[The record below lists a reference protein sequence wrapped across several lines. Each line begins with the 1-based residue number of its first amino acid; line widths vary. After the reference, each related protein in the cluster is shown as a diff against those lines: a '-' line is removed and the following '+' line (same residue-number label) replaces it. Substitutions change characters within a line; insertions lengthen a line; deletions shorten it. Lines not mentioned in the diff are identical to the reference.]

1 MNGKLKNLFATKK
14 AYIVICAVVI
24 ILLLVITVV
33 SLVGNNTDN
42 KQSSVISNGAQN
54 TNTSTNT
61 ADNSIAYTQISSNS
75 NNSSP
80 VETIANFDQTVRN
93 IPSSE
98 RDAIYDMLNNTLRM
112 NGVSSS
118 IDDATI
124 RNGSYSQ
131 SITDTNKMIY
141 TTTFIIDIPSV
152 KQSYVVQDMYSPL
165 PPTESGL
172 VDYDTLVLCP
182 DESQLIYGVF
192 DCTDRIKQ
200 ERGYQSKMIKNI
212 FKRVIL
218 LVLASFL
225 CLPLSVLVS
234 DQASAIS
241 ASQRKIFN
249 YSISY
254 YNDCLT
260 SGSSGIVAGNNKDYA
275 GNPVFTDEE
284 LQKIEE
290 LSPFYIKAAEKYD
303 MPWQI
308 LAVLHKRESNF
319 YKGGPSNGQGPFQ
332 DYDNRGSWPVGDY
345 DDETF
350 QRACDRAAEEFKG
363 KADGRDLNDP
373 DNVKYAFFGYN
384 GRAGVYK
391 QQARNLGFDEEGA
404 ENGEGSPYVM
414 NKADAMRDPNVQKKN
429 GKWGQIKTDGG
440 GIEYPANQDHGA
452 FVMYVAIGGSNGGG
466 TTSQKED
473 SGHYIWVGDSRTV
486 GMSEAVSSGDNDWVG
501 KVSAGYSWFTSDAIN
516 QVNQVLDEDSTIV
529 FNFGVND
536 LGNVDQYISKLNELA
551 KGDWSKA
558 KQIIVMSVNPVDE
571 AKASQNGYSVTNT
584 QIEEFNKK
592 MKSGLE
598 GGIKFVDTYSQIKDQ
613 LGTTDGIHYDN
624 DTYQKLYDMIRGT
637 GVNSDAVC
645 GESDTLSGTANEKI
659 AQVAKEWGEWGST
672 YNACYRFGGG
682 HTTDKNWVDKA
693 IEAHFTGEYAVDCSG
708 FASIVIYKAT
718 GHLGSWSTTTIM
730 SDSKN
735 FKVVD
740 DPQPGDFAVSSS
752 HVEVIVEVN
761 DDGTFNTVGSH
772 KTGCGEGYGAS
783 PGHFQ
788 GEKVY
793 RYIGEGA

>member
-1 MNGKLKNLFATKK
+1 MSKFLKN
-14 AYIVICAVVI
+14 
-24 ILLLVITVV
+24 
-33 SLVGNNTDN
+33 
-42 KQSSVISNGAQN
+42 
-54 TNTSTNT
+54 
-61 ADNSIAYTQISSNS
+61 IAYLVTMSALI
-75 NNSSP
+75 
-80 VETIANFDQTVRN
+80 F
-93 IPSSE
+93 
-98 RDAIYDMLNNTLRM
+98 
-112 NGVSSS
+112 
-118 IDDATI
+118 
-124 RNGSYSQ
+124 GS
-131 SITDTNKMIY
+131 
-141 TTTFIIDIPSV
+141 
-152 KQSYVVQDMYSPL
+152 
-165 PPTESGL
+165 
-172 VDYDTLVLCP
+172 
-182 DESQLIYGVF
+182 
-192 DCTDRIKQ
+192 
-200 ERGYQSKMIKNI
+200 
-212 FKRVIL
+212 
-218 LVLASFL
+218 
-225 CLPLSVLVS
+225 LPLLPST
-234 DQASAIS
+234 ASATS

-249 YSISY
+249 YSIPY
-254 YNDCLT
+254 FNDCLT
-260 SGSSGIVAGNNKDYA
+260 SGSSGIVAGDNKDYA
-275 GNPVFTDEE
+275 GNQVFTDEE

-308 LAVLHKRESNF
+308 LAVLHKRETNF

-332 DYDNRGSWPVGDY
+332 DTHHSWPVGEY

-350 QRACDRAAEEFKG
+350 QRACDGAAEEFSSNAG
-363 KADGRDLNDP
+363 DLNDP
-373 DNVKYAFFGYN
+373 DNVKYAFFAYN
-384 GRAGVYK
+384 GTAEVYK
-391 QQARNLGFDEEGA
+391 QQALNLGFDQHGA
-404 ENGEGSPYVM
+404 EIGEGSPYVM
-414 NKADAMRDPNVQKKN
+414 NKADAKRDPNVAPY
-429 GKWGQIKTDGG
+429 GTWGQIKRDHGPM
-440 GIEYPANQDHGA
+440 EYPANQDHGA

-486 GMSEAVSSGDNDWVG
+486 GMSEAITSGDNDWVG
-501 KVSAGYSWFTSDAIN
+501 KVSAGYDWFVGDAAN
-516 QVNQVLDEDSTIV
+516 QVTDRLNEDSTIV

-536 LGNVDQYISKLNELA
+536 LGNVDKYISKLNELA

-571 AKASQNGYSVTNT
+571 ATASQNGYSVTNA

-613 LGTTDGIHYDN
+613 LGTTDGIHYDAE
-624 DTYQKLYDMIRGT
+624 TYQKLYDMIRGT

-672 YNACYRFGGG
+672 YNACYRLGGG

>member
-1 MNGKLKNLFATKK
+1 MSKFLKN
-14 AYIVICAVVI
+14 
-24 ILLLVITVV
+24 
-33 SLVGNNTDN
+33 
-42 KQSSVISNGAQN
+42 
-54 TNTSTNT
+54 
-61 ADNSIAYTQISSNS
+61 IAYLVTMSALI
-75 NNSSP
+75 
-80 VETIANFDQTVRN
+80 F
-93 IPSSE
+93 
-98 RDAIYDMLNNTLRM
+98 
-112 NGVSSS
+112 
-118 IDDATI
+118 
-124 RNGSYSQ
+124 GS
-131 SITDTNKMIY
+131 
-141 TTTFIIDIPSV
+141 
-152 KQSYVVQDMYSPL
+152 
-165 PPTESGL
+165 
-172 VDYDTLVLCP
+172 
-182 DESQLIYGVF
+182 
-192 DCTDRIKQ
+192 
-200 ERGYQSKMIKNI
+200 
-212 FKRVIL
+212 
-218 LVLASFL
+218 
-225 CLPLSVLVS
+225 LPLLPST
-234 DQASAIS
+234 ASATS

-249 YSISY
+249 YSIPY
-254 YNDCLT
+254 FNDCLT
-260 SGSSGIVAGNNKDYA
+260 SGSSGIVAGDNKDYA
-275 GNPVFTDEE
+275 GNQVFTDEE

-308 LAVLHKRESNF
+308 LAVLHKRETNF

-332 DYDNRGSWPVGDY
+332 DTHHSWPVGEY

-350 QRACDRAAEEFKG
+350 QRACDGAAEEFSSNAG
-363 KADGRDLNDP
+363 DLNDP
-373 DNVKYAFFGYN
+373 DNVKYAFFAYN
-384 GRAGVYK
+384 GTAEVYK
-391 QQARNLGFDEEGA
+391 QQALNLGFDQHGA
-404 ENGEGSPYVM
+404 EIGEGSPYVM
-414 NKADAMRDPNVQKKN
+414 NKADAKRDPNVAPY
-429 GKWGQIKTDGG
+429 GTWGQIKRDYGPM
-440 GIEYPANQDHGA
+440 EYPANQDHGA

-486 GMSEAVSSGDNDWVG
+486 GMSEAITSGDNDWIG
-501 KVSAGYSWFTSDAIN
+501 KVSAGYDWFVSDAAN
-516 QVNQVLDEDSTIV
+516 QVTDRLNEDSTIV

-536 LGNVDQYISKLNELA
+536 LGNVDKYISKLNELA

-571 AKASQNGYSVTNT
+571 ATASQNGYSVTNA

-613 LGTTDGIHYDN
+613 LGTTDGIHYDAE
-624 DTYQKLYDMIRGT
+624 TYQKLYDMIRGT

-672 YNACYRFGGG
+672 YNACYRLGGG

>member
-1 MNGKLKNLFATKK
+1 MSKFLKN
-14 AYIVICAVVI
+14 
-24 ILLLVITVV
+24 
-33 SLVGNNTDN
+33 
-42 KQSSVISNGAQN
+42 
-54 TNTSTNT
+54 
-61 ADNSIAYTQISSNS
+61 IAYLVTMSALIFGSL
-75 NNSSP
+75 P
-80 VETIANFDQTVRN
+80 FL
-93 IPSSE
+93 PS
-98 RDAIYDMLNNTLRM
+98 T
-112 NGVSSS
+112 
-118 IDDATI
+118 
-124 RNGSYSQ
+124 
-131 SITDTNKMIY
+131 
-141 TTTFIIDIPSV
+141 
-152 KQSYVVQDMYSPL
+152 
-165 PPTESGL
+165 
-172 VDYDTLVLCP
+172 
-182 DESQLIYGVF
+182 
-192 DCTDRIKQ
+192 
-200 ERGYQSKMIKNI
+200 
-212 FKRVIL
+212 
-218 LVLASFL
+218 
-225 CLPLSVLVS
+225 
-234 DQASAIS
+234 ASATS

-249 YSISY
+249 YSIPY
-254 YNDCLT
+254 FNDCLT
-260 SGSSGIVAGNNKDYA
+260 SGSSGIVAGDNKDYA
-275 GNPVFTDEE
+275 GNQVFTDEE

-308 LAVLHKRESNF
+308 LAVLHKRETNF

-332 DYDNRGSWPVGDY
+332 DTHHSWPVGEY

-350 QRACDRAAEEFKG
+350 QRACDGAAEEFSSNAG
-363 KADGRDLNDP
+363 DLNDP
-373 DNVKYAFFGYN
+373 DNVKYAFFAYN
-384 GRAGVYK
+384 GTAEVYK
-391 QQARNLGFDEEGA
+391 QQALNLGFDQHGA
-404 ENGEGSPYVM
+404 EIGEGSPYVM
-414 NKADAMRDPNVQKKN
+414 NKADAKRDPNVAPY
-429 GKWGQIKTDGG
+429 GTWGQIKRDHGPM
-440 GIEYPANQDHGA
+440 EYPANQDHGA

-486 GMSEAVSSGDNDWVG
+486 GMSEAITSGDNDWIG
-501 KVSAGYSWFTSDAIN
+501 KVSAGYDWFVSDAAN
-516 QVNQVLDEDSTIV
+516 QVTDRLNEDSTIV

-536 LGNVDQYISKLNELA
+536 LGNVDKYISKLNELA

-571 AKASQNGYSVTNT
+571 ATAPQNGYSVTNA

-613 LGTTDGIHYDN
+613 LGTTDGIHYDAE
-624 DTYQKLYDMIRGT
+624 TYQKLYDMIRGT

-672 YNACYRFGGG
+672 YNACYRLGGG

>member
-1 MNGKLKNLFATKK
+1 MSKFLKN
-14 AYIVICAVVI
+14 
-24 ILLLVITVV
+24 
-33 SLVGNNTDN
+33 
-42 KQSSVISNGAQN
+42 
-54 TNTSTNT
+54 
-61 ADNSIAYTQISSNS
+61 IAYLVTMSALI
-75 NNSSP
+75 
-80 VETIANFDQTVRN
+80 F
-93 IPSSE
+93 
-98 RDAIYDMLNNTLRM
+98 
-112 NGVSSS
+112 
-118 IDDATI
+118 
-124 RNGSYSQ
+124 GS
-131 SITDTNKMIY
+131 
-141 TTTFIIDIPSV
+141 
-152 KQSYVVQDMYSPL
+152 
-165 PPTESGL
+165 
-172 VDYDTLVLCP
+172 
-182 DESQLIYGVF
+182 
-192 DCTDRIKQ
+192 
-200 ERGYQSKMIKNI
+200 
-212 FKRVIL
+212 
-218 LVLASFL
+218 
-225 CLPLSVLVS
+225 LPLLPST
-234 DQASAIS
+234 ASATS

-249 YSISY
+249 YSIPY
-254 YNDCLT
+254 FNDCLT
-260 SGSSGIVAGNNKDYA
+260 SGSSGIVAGDNKDYA
-275 GNPVFTDEE
+275 GNQVFTDEE

-308 LAVLHKRESNF
+308 LAVLHKRETNF

-332 DYDNRGSWPVGDY
+332 DTHHSWPVGEY

-350 QRACDRAAEEFKG
+350 QRACDGAAEEFSSNAG
-363 KADGRDLNDP
+363 DLNDP
-373 DNVKYAFFGYN
+373 DNVKYAFFAYN
-384 GRAGVYK
+384 GTAEVYK
-391 QQARNLGFDEEGA
+391 QQALNLGFDQHGA
-404 ENGEGSPYVM
+404 EIGEGSPYVM
-414 NKADAMRDPNVQKKN
+414 NKADAKRDPNVAPY
-429 GKWGQIKTDGG
+429 GTWGQIKRDHGPM
-440 GIEYPANQDHGA
+440 EYPANQDHGA

-486 GMSEAVSSGDNDWVG
+486 GMSEAITSGDNDWIG
-501 KVSAGYSWFTSDAIN
+501 KVSAGYDWFVSDAAN
-516 QVNQVLDEDSTIV
+516 QVTDRLNEDSTIV

-536 LGNVDQYISKLNELA
+536 LGNVDKYISKLNELA

-571 AKASQNGYSVTNT
+571 ATASQNGYSVTNA

-613 LGTTDGIHYDN
+613 LGTTDGIHYDAE
-624 DTYQKLYDMIRGT
+624 TYQKLYDMIRGT

-672 YNACYRFGGG
+672 YNACYRLGGG